1 MLWHRLNGVPV
12 ELQHLLLTYPTGL
25 VGSHEEARKKL
36 YRRIYEILWV
46 CFCIFG
52 NITLY
57 NANYCHAVWISDEVR
72 ETKHSWST
80 YVYLPAIVSVVRAR
94 FPQGI
99 KARVNPTGPMV
110 KYTIA
115 CMLSNYYFYNHSG
128 ALIQAGV
135 ATLQQIHF

>member
-1 MLWHRLNGVPV
+1 M
-12 ELQHLLLTYPTGL
+12 QF
-25 VGSHEEARKKL
+25 GSQMKL
-36 YRRIYEILWV
+36 GKPSIA
-46 CFCIFG
+46 G
-52 NITLY
+52 QQP
-57 NANYCHAVWISDEVR
+57 
-72 ETKHSWST
+72 T
-80 YVYLPAIVSVVRAR
+80 YVYPPAIVGVVRAR